1 MANVSIPLSQELLDD
16 LAKNLALED
25 LGSPVSDAIA
35 VQRAMHRTMHRA
47 SHPSLLAEWPGPP
60 MPKKLKCEIRS
71 KEHPPPHFHVERDGE
86 EASFSILDGARLPG
100 VVGLERYDS
109 VIRNWWEE
117 HRRELCLI
125 WNKSRPTDCTVGPV
139 PVPPPPQSN

>member
-35 VQRAMHRTMHRA
+35 AQRAMHRT

-60 MPKKLKCEIRS
+60 MPKKLNCEIRS

-86 EASFSILDGARLPG
+86 EASFSILDGTRLPG

-139 PVPPPPQSN
+139 PVPPPPQPN